1 MEILHHQLTK
11 IPSAYYYVNLFEK
24 THQQLTSYSYN
35 QGVSNYF
42 QVLHTLLEVFEIL
55 KYEVKKWAI
64 Q

>member
-11 IPSAYYYVNLFEK
+11 YPLSLLLCEFVSEI
-24 THQQLTSYSYN
+24 HQQLTSYTYN
-35 QGVSNYF
+35 KGVTNYF

-55 KYEVKKWAI
+55 KYEAKKWAI